1 MYGIILSVVKSLP
14 TRMKGGLY
22 LIEEVILKNG
32 SILEILRQKDKVLI
46 HNIDNDRMI
55 VTNDAVFGFLKNT
68 TDTNNPLF
76 DFLNAKKK
84 VVRNIFE
91 IDIFSKTI
99 ESSIVKKLVL
109 PFILLTNYVS
119 LTVCFFISVFLFKKF
134 VLSNYSSLLS
144 ISIGRINILKLIIYY
159 IASMIIIT
167 FLHELSHYSYYY
179 SYLSPKRFTFG
190 ITIRYIS
197 MIMFFTNVPFI
208 NTVNAKDKIKII
220 NAGIKM
226 QFVISSVVILLG
238 SITPSL
244 FLSVLFIVNLV
255 TLITNLLPFL
265 KLDGYWAISTFLG
278 VSDYMEEYIKMLK
291 HKAPFKSNIIILGT
305 FNSILILLTVLS
317 LFFEIFKYII
327 SVL

>member
-1 MYGIILSVVKSLP
+1 M
-14 TRMKGGLY
+14 
-22 LIEEVILKNG
+22 
-32 SILEILRQKDKVLI
+32 
-46 HNIDNDRMI
+46 
-55 VTNDAVFGFLKNT
+55 
-68 TDTNNPLF
+68 
-76 DFLNAKKK
+76 
-84 VVRNIFE
+84 
-91 IDIFSKTI
+91 
-99 ESSIVKKLVL
+99 
-109 PFILLTNYVS
+109 
-119 LTVCFFISVFLFKKF
+119 
-134 VLSNYSSLLS
+134 S

-265 KLDGYWAISTFLG
+265 NLDGYWAISTFLG
-278 VSDYMEEYIKMLK
+278 VSGYDEYIKMLK
-291 HKAPFKSNIIILGT
+291 HKAPFKSNTIILGT

-317 LFFEIFKYII
+317 LFFEIFKYVI
-327 SVL
+327 SIL